1 MANRLDDVELI
12 GYKEQ
17 YEKEDKYLLASQL
30 KYVMN
35 KSPFYQ
41 EKFKKAG
48 FNTVPSI
55 DSFSDLPFTTKGE
68 ILDEQKTNPP
78 YGRLATGNDK
88 SSLRR
93 VHVTSG
99 STGKPMYIILSEK
112 DVAETIEAGGRAFRC
127 AGLTPDDTVIHCL
140 NYCLWAG
147 GLTDHLN
154 LEATGAAVIPF
165 GVGNTVN
172 LIRTIRDLQPSAISC
187 TPSYLSRL
195 EYVLEKEFNM
205 KPIELGLKKAFL
217 GGEGGVQDAKVRA
230 KIETAWNM
238 RTIDANY
245 GMADVLSIFGSE
257 CDARE
262 GLHFHGQ
269 GIIHFELIEPE
280 KKTKLNLE
288 DGQTGE
294 MVLTHLK
301 REAQPLV
308 RYRTGDIVRIV
319 STKKCKCGRSSFK
332 FLVIGRADDMI
343 VVRGINVFPSAVGNL
358 LTARA
363 GWFSG
368 EYQIV
373 LDTPPPY
380 ERPLLRIELS
390 SKYLTPDTEMLNK
403 YIINKC
409 HTELNFT
416 PRIEFLSFGEL
427 PRSEGKTR
435 RVIII

>member
-12 GYKEQ
+12 GDQEQ
-17 YEKEDKYLLASQL
+17 YEKEDKYLLSGQL

-35 KSPFYQ
+35 KSEFYH

-48 FNTVPSI
+48 FNTAPSI

-68 ILDEQKTNPP
+68 ILDEQKTHPP

-88 SSLRR
+88 NSLRR

-99 STGKPMYIILSEK
+99 STGKPLFIILSGN

-172 LIRTIRDLQPSAISC
+172 LIRTIRDLQPTAISC

-195 EYVLEKEFNM
+195 EYVLEKEFSM
-205 KPIELGLKKAFL
+205 PPHELGLKKALL
-217 GGEGGVQDAKVRA
+217 GGEGGVQDAKVRS
-230 KIETAWNM
+230 KIEMTWNM
-238 RTIDANY
+238 RAIDANY

-269 GIIHFELIEPE
+269 GILYFELIEPE
-280 KKTKLNLE
+280 KKTKLPLE

-301 REAQPLV
+301 RKAQPLV

-332 FLVIGRADDMI
+332 FLVVGRADDMI
-343 VVRGINVFPSAVGNL
+343 VVRGINVFPSAIGNL
-358 LTARA
+358 LNARA
-363 GWFSG
+363 DWFSG

-390 SKYLTPDTEMLNK
+390 SKYLPPDTEMLNK

-416 PRIEFLSFGEL
+416 PRIEFLSFGEF
-427 PRSEGKTR
+427 PRSKGKTR
-435 RVIII
+435 RVIRI

>member
-1 MANRLDDVELI
+1 MERNLDKIELLS
-12 GYKEQ
+12 YQEQ
-17 YEKEDKYLLASQL
+17 NEKEDKYLLANQL
-30 KYVMN
+30 RYVTAN
-35 KSPFYQ
+35 NPFYQ
-41 EKFKKAG
+41 EKFKNAG
-48 FNTVPSI
+48 FNAAPSI
-55 DSFSDLPFTTKGE
+55 DSFFDLPFTTKRE
-68 ILDEQKTNPP
+68 ILDEQKANPP
-78 YGRLATGNDK
+78 YGRLTTGNDLR
-88 SSLRR
+88 SLRR

-99 STGKPMYIILSEK
+99 STGKPLFIILSEN
-112 DVAETIEAGGRAFRC
+112 DVAETIDAGGRAFRC

-165 GVGNTVN
+165 GVGNTIN
-172 LIRTIRDLQPSAISC
+172 LIRTIRDLHPTAISC

-217 GGEGGVQDAKVRA
+217 GGEGGVQDVKVRS
-230 KIETAWNM
+230 KIETTWNI
-238 RTIDANY
+238 RAIDANY

-269 GIIHFELIEPE
+269 GILHFELIDPE
-280 KKTKLNLE
+280 KTAKLPLE

-358 LTARA
+358 LNARA
-363 GWFSG
+363 DWFSG

-390 SKYLTPDTEMLNK
+390 SKYLTADTDELSK

-409 HTELNFT
+409 HTELHFT
-416 PRIEFLSFGEL
+416 PRIELLSFGEF
-427 PRSEGKTR
+427 PRSEGKTK
-435 RVIII
+435 RVIKI

>member
-1 MANRLDDVELI
+1 MTNRLETIELI
-12 GYKEQ
+12 DYQEQ
-17 YEKEDKYLLASQL
+17 FEQKDKYKLAKQL
-30 KYVMN
+30 KYVTEN
-35 KSPFYQ
+35 SPFYY

-48 FNTVPSI
+48 FDSAPSI
-55 DSFSDLPFTTKGE
+55 DAFGDLPFTTKSE
-68 ILDEQKTNPP
+68 ILNEQMANPP
-78 YGRLATGNDK
+78 YGRLATGNDP

-99 STGKPMYIILSEK
+99 STGKPLFIILSEK

-147 GLTDHLN
+147 GITDHLN

-172 LIRTIRDLQPSAISC
+172 LIRTIRDLRPTSISC

-205 KPIELGLKKAFL
+205 KPAHLGLKKAFL
-217 GGEGGVQDAKVRA
+217 GGEGGVQDVKVRS
-230 KIETAWNM
+230 KIETSWNM
-238 RTIDANY
+238 RAIDANY
-245 GMADVLSIFGSE
+245 GMADVLSIFGAE

-269 GIIHFELIEPE
+269 GILHFELIDAD
-280 KKTKLNLE
+280 KKTKHPLE

-294 MVLTHLK
+294 MVLTHLN

-358 LTARA
+358 LNARDD
-363 GWFSG
+363 WFSG

-390 SKYLTPDTEMLNK
+390 SEYLMPDTDMLKK
-403 YIINKC
+403 YIIDKC
-409 HTELNFT
+409 HSELNFT
-416 PRIEFLSFGEL
+416 PRLEFLSFGEF

-435 RVIII
+435 RVIKI

>member
-1 MANRLDDVELI
+1 MTNRLEAIELI
-12 GYKEQ
+12 DYQEQ
-17 YEKEDKYLLASQL
+17 FEQKDKYRLAKQL
-30 KYVMN
+30 KYVSEN
-35 KSPFYQ
+35 SPFYY

-48 FNTVPSI
+48 FDSAPSI
-55 DSFSDLPFTTKGE
+55 DAFGDLPFTTKSE
-68 ILDEQKTNPP
+68 ILNEQMANPP
-78 YGRLATGNDK
+78 YGRLATGNDLG
-88 SSLRR
+88 SLRR

-99 STGKPMYIILSEK
+99 STGKPLFIILSEK
-112 DVAETIEAGGRAFRC
+112 DVAETIEAGGRAFHC

-172 LIRTIRDLQPSAISC
+172 LIRTIRDLQPTAISC

-205 KPIELGLKKAFL
+205 KPAELGLKKAFL
-217 GGEGGVQDAKVRA
+217 GGEGGVQDVQVRL
-230 KIETAWNM
+230 KIETSWNM
-238 RTIDANY
+238 RAIDANY
-245 GMADVLSIFGSE
+245 GMADVLSIFGAE

-269 GIIHFELIEPE
+269 GILHFELIDPE
-280 KKTKLNLE
+280 KTAKLPLE

-319 STKKCKCGRSSFK
+319 SMKKCKCGRSSFK

-343 VVRGINVFPSAVGNL
+343 VVRGINVFPSAIGNL
-358 LTARA
+358 LNASSD
-363 GWFSG
+363 WFSG

-390 SKYLTPDTEMLNK
+390 SEYLTPDTVMLNK

-409 HTELNFT
+409 HSELNFT
-416 PRIEFLSFGEL
+416 PRIEFLSFGEF

-435 RVIII
+435 RVIKI